1 MSLEMEDEEIAA
13 AQASSHAFEIEL
25 KGRRYD

>member
-13 AQASSHAFEIEL
+13 QASSNAFEIEL
-25 KGRRYD
+25 KARRYD